1 MFLLFFFSGFSE
13 TKRSLNEKLR
23 KAHSQTRKLS
33 AGEETLK
40 SSKSNYGSDKRTL
53 VWLLRKL
60 RSKENF
66 ESFVLC
72 SLGFLK

>member
-53 VWLLRKL
+53 RLVAQKTEKQRK
-60 RSKENF
+60 F
-66 ESFVLC
+66 
-72 SLGFLK
+72 